1 MRYNDM
7 QNFTTVR
14 SLLEALA
21 KAMNLIN
28 SSVSHHHEQTA
39 YLASLIAKE
48 MGMSGTEIRH
58 TLYASLLYDVG
69 TVMREKQMSLAE
81 VERESKIVSMA
92 GAIFLYGLDG
102 FDEVGDIIAY
112 CQMNCEEHRILL
124 SDDEDQYETL
134 RCASVVHLADKV
146 SLMLRENVPV
156 LNQAPF
162 IRKVVEGEKGKE
174 FYPET
179 VEAFLRVSER
189 EQMWLDILYDPTVP
203 MLLDG
208 VNERYISLDNALP
221 LTKLMSRII
230 DYRSPFTKMH
240 SAGVA
245 ASARKMAE
253 LSGMSK
259 RECRMMEIAG
269 NLHDIG
275 KLVVPKS
282 ILEKPGRL
290 TDEEFNIIKEHPYY
304 TRMILSDIEGFE
316 AITEWAGN
324 HHEKLNGRGYPR
336 HLSADDLDLGAR
348 IMAVADIF
356 SAITEDRPY
365 RKGMDRETAMK
376 VMREN
381 VEFGAISG
389 ELVTMLH
396 DHYEEIDEARAA
408 MSKEEGKRY
417 YRSLEEQQST

>member
-1 MRYNDM
+1 MMNNSE
-7 QNFTTVR
+7 QFTTVR

-39 YLASLIAKE
+39 YLACMIARE
-48 MGMSGTEIRH
+48 MGMDITEIRK
-58 TLYASLLYDVG
+58 TIYASLLYDVG
-69 TVMREKQMSLAE
+69 AVMREKQMSLME

-102 FDEVGDIIAY
+102 FDEIGDIIAN
-112 CQMNCEEHRILL
+112 CQMSCEEIDIIL
-124 SDDEDQYETL
+124 SDNPEKRSTL
-134 RCASVVHLADKV
+134 RIAAVVRLADKV
-146 SLMLRENVPV
+146 SLMMRENVHV
-156 LNQAPF
+156 LNQAPY
-162 IRKVVEGEKGKE
+162 IRKVVEGEKGKA
-174 FYPET
+174 FYPE
-179 VEAFLRVSER
+179 VVDAFLRVSEL
-189 EQMWLDILYDPTVP
+189 EQVWLDALYNPTIP
-203 MLLDG
+203 QLGGGFDG
-208 VNERYISLDNALP
+208 SYVSLERAIP

-245 ASARKMAE
+245 ASARKLAE
-253 LSGMSK
+253 LAGMSK
-259 RECRMMEIAG
+259 RECQMMEIAG
-269 NLHDIG
+269 NLHDVG

-282 ILEKPGRL
+282 ILEKPGKL

-304 TRMILSDIEGFE
+304 TRMILSDVEGFE
-316 AITEWAGN
+316 QITEWAGN

-336 HLSADDLDLGAR
+336 HLAADDLDLGAR
-348 IMAVADIF
+348 IMTVADIF

-365 RKGMDRETAMK
+365 RKGMDREMAMK

-417 YRSLEEQQST
+417 YASLENGGEL

>member
-1 MRYNDM
+1 MKNDT
-7 QNFTTVR
+7 QKFTTVG

-28 SSVSHHHEQTA
+28 PSVSHHHEQTA

-48 MGMSGTEIRH
+48 MGMGKDEIRH
-58 TLYASLLYDVG
+58 TIYASLLYDVG
-69 TVMREKQMSLAE
+69 TIMREKQMSLME

-102 FDEVGDIIAY
+102 FDEIGDIIAH
-112 CQMNCEEHRILL
+112 CQMNCEEFDIVLSEDGANLSILK
-124 SDDEDQYETL
+124 S
-134 RCASVVHLADKV
+134 ASVVHLADKV
-146 SLMLRENVPV
+146 SLMLQENLHV
-156 LNQAPF
+156 LNQAPHV
-162 IRKVVEGEKGKE
+162 RELVKEQRGKE

-179 VEAFLRVSER
+179 VDAFLRVSEL
-189 EQMWLDILYDPTVP
+189 EQVWLDVLYDPKIPLVE
-203 MLLDG
+203 G
-208 VNERYISLDNALP
+208 GEEERFISLERALP

-245 ASARKMAE
+245 ASARKIAE
-253 LSGMSK
+253 IAGMSK
-259 RECRMMEIAG
+259 IECQMIEIAG
-269 NLHDIG
+269 NLHDVG

-282 ILEKPGRL
+282 ILEKPGKL

-304 TRMILSDIEGFE
+304 TRMILRDVEGFDR
-316 AITEWAGN
+316 ITDWAGN

-336 HLSADDLDLGAR
+336 HLSGKDLDLGAR

-365 RKGMDRETAMK
+365 RKGMDPEKAMK

-389 ELVTMLH
+389 ELVQLLN
-396 DHYEEIDEARAA
+396 DNYEEIDEARAV
-408 MSKEEGKRY
+408 MSKDEGRRY
-417 YRSLEEQQST
+417 YMSLEKE